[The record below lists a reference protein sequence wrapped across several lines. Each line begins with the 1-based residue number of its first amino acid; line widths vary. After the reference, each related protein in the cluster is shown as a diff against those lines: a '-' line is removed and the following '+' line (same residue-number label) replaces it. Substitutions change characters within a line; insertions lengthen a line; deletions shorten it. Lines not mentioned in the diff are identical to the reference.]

1 MNKTKPISRRSM
13 LRQSTVMLGSIVI
26 IPIAIYSRCA
36 NAGSASKGMLNYQ
49 DHPRDGQRCADCAA
63 FRPLSTPDT
72 VTGTCKIV
80 AGPVNL
86 SGWCMAFSSK

>member
-1 MNKTKPISRRSM
+1 
-13 LRQSTVMLGSIVI
+13 
-26 IPIAIYSRCA
+26 
-36 NAGSASKGMLNYQ
+36 MLNYQ